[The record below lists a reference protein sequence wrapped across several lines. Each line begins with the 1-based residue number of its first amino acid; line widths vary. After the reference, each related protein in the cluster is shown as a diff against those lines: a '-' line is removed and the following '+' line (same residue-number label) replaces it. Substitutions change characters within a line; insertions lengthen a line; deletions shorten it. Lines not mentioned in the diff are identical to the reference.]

1 MRLWKTHA
9 SDAEVCGK
17 LEKFLICEK
26 NYAASCG
33 RKKFAASCGRVNV
46 AKLFFV
52 GTTTQVHCDHIWR
65 NFTTLAKNYKS
76 DKFLAVYCLFGKM
89 LSLLWE
95 ICAFIGLIFIVI
107 NGQILKSN
115 LTISSHYT
123 ELWLIL

>member
-65 NFTTLAKNYKS
+65 NFTTFTSLTNFWQFIAYLAK
-76 DKFLAVYCLFGKM
+76 C
-89 LSLLWE
+89 
-95 ICAFIGLIFIVI
+95 
-107 NGQILKSN
+107 
-115 LTISSHYT
+115 
-123 ELWLIL
+123 